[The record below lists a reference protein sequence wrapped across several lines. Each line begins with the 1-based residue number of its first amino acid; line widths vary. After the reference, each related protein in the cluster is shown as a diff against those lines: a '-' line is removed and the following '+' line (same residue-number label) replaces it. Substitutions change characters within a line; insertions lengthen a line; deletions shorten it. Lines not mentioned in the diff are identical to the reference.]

1 MINGILPQDLSQTLV
16 FESNGVARLQQR
28 IKELEH
34 EKQLQKKQMKS
45 VFKDCN
51 SSLRIL
57 NKYVDWQYSSH

>member
-34 EKQLQKKQMKS
+34 EKQLQKKQMK
-45 VFKDCN
+45 
-51 SSLRIL
+51 
-57 NKYVDWQYSSH
+57 